1 MRTAVQTP
9 LPPIDAPLEWATMS
23 NGVFYTAV
31 IGTLPDG
38 TMDTGDIRSQTKHTL
53 DNLKLCVEAAG
64 GTMDDVTQVLV
75 YLTKRTDAKG
85 MNEVYATYFKA
96 PYPNRATV
104 VISELLVPGCIVEM
118 VAYAHIGKSKA

>member
-1 MRTAVQTP
+1 
-9 LPPIDAPLEWATMS
+9 
-23 NGVFYTAV
+23 
-31 IGTLPDG
+31 
-38 TMDTGDIRSQTKHTL
+38 
-53 DNLKLCVEAAG
+53 
-64 GTMDDVTQVLV
+64 
-75 YLTKRTDAKG
+75 